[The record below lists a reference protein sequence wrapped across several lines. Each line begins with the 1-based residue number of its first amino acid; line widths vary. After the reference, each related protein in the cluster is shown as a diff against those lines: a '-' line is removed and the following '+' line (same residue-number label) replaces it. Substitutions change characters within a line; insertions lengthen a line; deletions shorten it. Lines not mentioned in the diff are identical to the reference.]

1 MWALKIVNKPII
13 APYGKLVLS
22 PLITLKSYFVTIIE
36 PNSQDIKV
44 EIDTEA
50 IKLWHAFLSQFFSS
64 ETLSNTALKGV
75 FDPIRIST
83 IDSMMVVGQLGQTI
97 DGRIATVTGQSR
109 YINGHSGLVHLHQL
123 RALVDAV
130 VVGVGTVLAD
140 DPQLNVRLVEGKNP
154 ARVVIDPRGR
164 LDPKARIW
172 GDDGAKRLWV
182 VSDKLNLEA
191 PEGVKIISLPIIGG
205 HLAPS
210 MILKSLRSEGLARIL
225 IEGGAETISRFLQ
238 ANCLDRL
245 HIIVAPIIMGSGRAS
260 FNLNAIEHMDQA
272 SRLKVQTHL
281 LGSDVLFDCDLS
293 SSRMAL
299 D

>member
-1 MWALKIVNKPII
+1 M
-13 APYGKLVLS
+13 
-22 PLITLKSYFVTIIE
+22 TILE
-36 PNSQDIKV
+36 PNSQDKKV
-44 EIDTEA
+44 ELDTEA
-50 IKLWHAFLSQFFSS
+50 IQQWPTFLNQFFSPQILTNS
-64 ETLSNTALKGV
+64 PLKAV

-83 IDSMMVVGQLGQTI
+83 IDSMMVVGQLGQTM

-109 YINGHSGLVHLHQL
+109 YINGQSGLVHLHQL

-172 GDDGAKRLWV
+172 GDDGVQRLWV
-182 VSDKLNLEA
+182 VSDELDFEA
-191 PEGVKIISLPIIGG
+191 PKGVKIIALPLIEGDF
-205 HLAPS
+205 APS
-210 MILKSLRSEGLARIL
+210 MILKSLRSEGLERVL

-260 FNLNAIEHMDQA
+260 FNLKAIEHMDQA
-272 SRLKVQTHL
+272 SRLEVQTHL

-293 SSRMAL
+293 SSRIKL
-299 D
+299 N

>member
-1 MWALKIVNKPII
+1 V
-13 APYGKLVLS
+13 
-22 PLITLKSYFVTIIE
+22 TLLE
-36 PNSQDIKV
+36 PNPQDIKV
-44 EIDTEA
+44 ELESEA
-50 IKLWHAFLSQFFSS
+50 IKQWPIFFSQYFS
-64 ETLSNTALKGV
+64 SQALSNSLLKAV
-75 FDPIRIST
+75 FDPIRTST
-83 IDSMMVVGQLGQTI
+83 IDSMMVVGQLGQTM

-140 DPQLNVRLVEGKNP
+140 DPQLNVRLVKGRNP

-164 LDPKARIW
+164 LDPKASIW
-172 GDDGAKRLWV
+172 RDDGTKKLWII
-182 VSDKLNLEA
+182 SDELNLEA
-191 PEGVKIISLPIIGG
+191 PKGVQIIALPMVGG
-205 HLAPS
+205 HIAPS
-210 MILKSLRSEGLARIL
+210 VILKSLSLEGLNRVL

-260 FNLNAIEHMDQA
+260 FNLKAIEHMDQA

-281 LGSDVLFDCDLS
+281 LDDDVLFDCDLS
-293 SSRMAL
+293 SSRMKL
-299 D
+299 N

>member
-1 MWALKIVNKPII
+1 M
-13 APYGKLVLS
+13 
-22 PLITLKSYFVTIIE
+22 TLLE
-36 PNSQDIKV
+36 QNPQDIKV
-44 EIDTEA
+44 ELECEA
-50 IKLWHAFLSQFFSS
+50 MKQWPIFFSQYFS
-64 ETLSNTALKGV
+64 SQPLSNSLLKAV
-75 FDPIRIST
+75 FDPIRNST

-140 DPQLNVRLVEGKNP
+140 DPQLNVRLVEGRNP

-172 GDDGAKRLWV
+172 GDDGAKKLWII
-182 VSDKLNLEA
+182 SDELDLEA
-191 PEGVKIISLPIIGG
+191 PKGVQIIALPMVGG
-205 HLAPS
+205 HIAPS
-210 MILKSLRSEGLARIL
+210 VILKSLSIEGLNRVL

-260 FNLNAIEHMDQA
+260 FNLKAIEHMDQA

-281 LGSDVLFDCDLS
+281 LDGDVLFDCDLS
-293 SSRMAL
+293 SSRMKL
-299 D
+299 N

>member
-1 MWALKIVNKPII
+1 MT
-13 APYGKLVLS
+13 
-22 PLITLKSYFVTIIE
+22 PLE
-36 PNSQDIKV
+36 PNPQDIKV
-44 EIDTEA
+44 ELESEA
-50 IKLWHAFLSQFFSS
+50 IKQWSIFFSQYFS
-64 ETLSNTALKGV
+64 SQALSNSLLKAV

-83 IDSMMVVGQLGQTI
+83 IDSMMVVGQLGQTM

-123 RALVDAV
+123 RALVDAI

-164 LDPKARIW
+164 LDPKACIW
-172 GDDGAKRLWV
+172 RDDGAKKLWI
-182 VSDKLNLEA
+182 VSDELNLKA
-191 PEGVKIISLPIIGG
+191 PKGVKIIALPMVGG
-205 HLAPS
+205 HIAPS
-210 MILKSLRSEGLARIL
+210 LILKSLSSEGLNRVL

-260 FNLNAIEHMDQA
+260 FNLKAIEHMDQA
-272 SRLKVQTHL
+272 SRLQVQTHL
-281 LGSDVLFDCDLS
+281 LDGDVLFDCDLS
-293 SSRMAL
+293 FSRMKL

>member
-1 MWALKIVNKPII
+1 V
-13 APYGKLVLS
+13 
-22 PLITLKSYFVTIIE
+22 TLLE
-36 PNSQDIKV
+36 QNSQDIKV
-44 EIDTEA
+44 ELESEA
-50 IKLWHAFLSQFFSS
+50 MQQWPIFFSQYFS
-64 ETLSNTALKGV
+64 SQPLSNSLLKAV

-140 DPQLNVRLVEGKNP
+140 DPQLNVRLVEGRNP

-172 GDDGAKRLWV
+172 RDDGTKKLWII
-182 VSDKLNLEA
+182 SDELNLEA
-191 PEGVKIISLPIIGG
+191 PKGVQIIALPMVGG
-205 HLAPS
+205 HIAPS
-210 MILKSLRSEGLARIL
+210 VILKSLSLEGLNRVL

-260 FNLNAIEHMDQA
+260 FNLKAIEHMDQA

-281 LGSDVLFDCDLS
+281 LDDDVLFDCDLS
-293 SSRMAL
+293 SSRVKIN
-299 D
+299 

>member
-1 MWALKIVNKPII
+1 
-13 APYGKLVLS
+13 
-22 PLITLKSYFVTIIE
+22 VTISE

-44 EIDTEA
+44 ELDTEA
-50 IKLWHAFLSQFFSS
+50 IKQWPIFLSQFFSS
-64 ETLSNTALKGV
+64 QALANSTFKAA
-75 FDPIRIST
+75 FDPIRIPT

-109 YINGHSGLVHLHQL
+109 YINGHSGLIHLHQL

-140 DPQLNVRLVEGKNP
+140 NPQLNVRLVEGKNP
-154 ARVVIDPRGR
+154 ARVVIDPKGR

-172 GDDGAKRLWV
+172 GDDGAKRLWI
-182 VSDKLNLEA
+182 VSDGLNLEP
-191 PEGVKIISLPIIGG
+191 PEGVKIISLPITKG
-205 HLAPS
+205 HIEPA
-210 MILKSLRSEGLARIL
+210 MILKRLSLEGLNRIL

-245 HIIVAPIIMGSGRAS
+245 HVIVAPIIMGSGRAS
-260 FNLNAIEHMDQA
+260 FNLKAIEHMDQA

-293 SSRMAL
+293 LSRTKL
-299 D
+299 I

>member
-1 MWALKIVNKPII
+1 MT
-13 APYGKLVLS
+13 VL
-22 PLITLKSYFVTIIE
+22 E
-36 PNSQDIKV
+36 PNSHDTKV
-44 EIDTEA
+44 ELDAETTKQWSI
-50 IKLWHAFLSQFFSS
+50 FLSQFFSS
-64 ETLSNTALKGV
+64 QILTNSALKAV

-83 IDSMMVVGQLGQTI
+83 IDSMMVVGQLGQTM

-140 DPQLNVRLVEGKNP
+140 DPQLNVRLVKGKNP
-154 ARVVIDPRGR
+154 ARIVIDPRGR

-172 GDDGAKRLWV
+172 ADDGAKRLWV
-182 VSDKLNLEA
+182 VSDELNLKA
-191 PEGVKIISLPIIGG
+191 PKGVKIISLPVVGG

-210 MILKSLRSEGLARIL
+210 MILKSLRSEGLGRIL

-245 HIIVAPIIMGSGRAS
+245 HIIVAPIIIGSGRAS
-260 FNLNAIEHMDQA
+260 FNLKAIEHMDQA

-293 SSRMAL
+293 SSRIKL
-299 D
+299 N

>member
-1 MWALKIVNKPII
+1 
-13 APYGKLVLS
+13 
-22 PLITLKSYFVTIIE
+22 VTILE

-44 EIDTEA
+44 ELDTEA
-50 IKLWHAFLSQFFSS
+50 IKQWPIFLSQFFSS
-64 ETLSNTALKGV
+64 QTLANSPLKAV

-109 YINGHSGLVHLHQL
+109 YINGRSGLMHLHQL
-123 RALVDAV
+123 RALVDAI
-130 VVGVGTVLAD
+130 VVGVGTILAD

-154 ARVVIDPRGR
+154 ARVVIDPKGR

-172 GDDGAKRLWV
+172 EDDGAVRLWV
-182 VSDKLNLEA
+182 VSDGLNLE
-191 PEGVKIISLPIIGG
+191 PPKGVKIISLPIVEG
-205 HLAPS
+205 HIEPA
-210 MILKSLRSEGLARIL
+210 MILKSLSLEGLNRIL

-245 HIIVAPIIMGSGRAS
+245 HVIVAPIIMGSGRAS
-260 FNLNAIEHMDQA
+260 FNLKAIEHMDQA
-272 SRLKVQTHL
+272 SRLQVQTHL

-293 SSRMAL
+293 SSRMKLNSIAI
-299 D
+299 